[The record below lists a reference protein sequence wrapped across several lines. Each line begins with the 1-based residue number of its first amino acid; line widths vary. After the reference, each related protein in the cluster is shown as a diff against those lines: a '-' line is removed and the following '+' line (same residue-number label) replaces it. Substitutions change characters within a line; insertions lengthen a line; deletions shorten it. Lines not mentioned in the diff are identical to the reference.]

1 MLGVLEYRM
10 NYGIEF
16 EVKRLS
22 ECKGVLNKLSV
33 GLRNVSL
40 QLLKYI
46 IFRTR
51 IENNPSLYGH

>member
-16 EVKRLS
+16 EVKRFL

-40 QLLKYI
+40 QLLKCI